1 MLAEATLESLC
12 PMLRQQRGR
21 KQLSRPLLVSNMHT
35 ARRRESKSKS
45 EVWAN
50 ARLQSLA
57 LSVPHYV
64 SKASED
70 LNP

>member
-1 MLAEATLESLC
+1 MSNAEAAKKKKE
-12 PMLRQQRGR
+12 
-21 KQLSRPLLVSNMHT
+21 QLSRPVPASNMHT
-35 ARRRESKSKS
+35 ARRGKSES

-64 SKASED
+64 PKASED

>member
-1 MLAEATLESLC
+1 MANAEAAKEK
-12 PMLRQQRGR
+12 R
-21 KQLSRPLLVSNMHT
+21 KQLSRPVPVSNMHT
-35 ARRRESKSKS
+35 ARREGKSES

-64 SKASED
+64 PKASED
-70 LNP
+70 LDP